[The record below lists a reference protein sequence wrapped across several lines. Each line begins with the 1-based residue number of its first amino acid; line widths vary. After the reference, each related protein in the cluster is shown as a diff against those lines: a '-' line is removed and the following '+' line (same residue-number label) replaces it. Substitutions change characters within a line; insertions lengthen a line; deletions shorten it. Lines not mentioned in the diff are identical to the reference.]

1 MFKKTL
7 FQLHWFFGI
16 TAGLVLALMGITGAT
31 VSFQDELLNLLNPSV
46 LKVEKLDS
54 GVLPPAEL
62 VRRVE
67 ATEGKQVAMLWVGV
81 DSGTAARVFFTPPPG
96 ERRGQLRYVDPYTGT
111 YQGEANGQGF
121 FDLMLQ
127 LHRFLAM
134 GQSGRQITGACTL
147 MLVFFCLSGLY
158 LRWPRQALNWRA
170 WLTLDWAKKGRSFNW
185 DLHAVAGTWCMVFYL
200 LAALTGL
207 SWSYEWYNQGLQ
219 KLLSDAP
226 SGEQR
231 QGGGRGPR
239 GQGGPAGPAPVAD
252 YDAIWASIQKT
263 AGPDLSMYNVRMPP
277 AAGQPAT
284 VFYLLNTSPTSAPST
299 RSCSTRRLAPSRRS
313 SAMTTRATRRNC

>member
-7 FQLHWFFGI
+7 FHLHWIFGI

-134 GQSGRQITGACTL
+134 GQSGR
-147 MLVFFCLSGLY
+147 
-158 LRWPRQALNWRA
+158 LR
-170 WLTLDWAKKGRSFNW
+170 
-185 DLHAVAGTWCMVFYL
+185 VA
-200 LAALTGL
+200 
-207 SWSYEWYNQGLQ
+207 
-219 KLLSDAP
+219 P
-226 SGEQR
+226 
-231 QGGGRGPR
+231 
-239 GQGGPAGPAPVAD
+239 
-252 YDAIWASIQKT
+252 
-263 AGPDLSMYNVRMPP
+263 
-277 AAGQPAT
+277 
-284 VFYLLNTSPTSAPST
+284 
-299 RSCSTRRLAPSRRS
+299 
-313 SAMTTRATRRNC
+313 

>member
-1 MFKKTL
+1 MGA
-7 FQLHWFFGI
+7 HGRRR
-16 TAGLVLALMGITGAT
+16 TAAVVVILLLVLALMGITGAT

-81 DSGTAARVFFTPPPG
+81 DSGTAARIFFTPPPG

-158 LRWPRQALNWRA
+158 LRWPRRWRSLRA
-170 WLTLDWAKKGRSFNW
+170 WLHLDWRLSGRRFLW
-185 DLHAVAGTWCMVFYL
+185 HLHSVVATWL
-200 LAALTGL
+200 LF
-207 SWSYEWYNQGLQ
+207 
-219 KLLSDAP
+219 
-226 SGEQR
+226 
-231 QGGGRGPR
+231 
-239 GQGGPAGPAPVAD
+239 V
-252 YDAIWASIQKT
+252 IH
-263 AGPDLSMYNVRMPP
+263 
-277 AAGQPAT
+277 
-284 VFYLLNTSPTSAPST
+284 NT
-299 RSCSTRRLAPSRRS
+299 R
-313 SAMTTRATRRNC
+313 

>member
-46 LKVEKLDS
+46 LKVQKLDS

-67 ATEGKQVAMLWVGV
+67 AREGKQVSMLWVGV
-81 DSGTAARVFFTPPPG
+81 DSDSAARVFFTPPPG
-96 ERRGQLRYVDPYTGT
+96 ERRGQMRYVDPYTGD
-111 YQGEANGQGF
+111 YQGDATGQDF
-121 FDLMLQ
+121 FGLMLQ
-127 LHRFLAM
+127 LHRFLAI
-134 GQSGRQITGACTL
+134 GQTGRQITGACTL
-147 MLVFFCLSGLY
+147 MLIFFCLSGLY

-185 DLHAVAGTWCMVFYL
+185 DLHAVAGTWCLIFYL

-207 SWSYEWYNQGLQ
+207 SWSYEWYNEGLQ
-219 KLLSDAP
+219 RLFSDAP
-226 SGEQR
+226 HGEQR
-231 QGGGRGPR
+231 KGGRG
-239 GQGGPAGPAPVAD
+239 
-252 YDAIWASIQKT
+252 
-263 AGPDLSMYNVRMPP
+263 
-277 AAGQPAT
+277 
-284 VFYLLNTSPTSAPST
+284 
-299 RSCSTRRLAPSRRS
+299 
-313 SAMTTRATRRNC
+313 